1 MTRKLRGVCVVAVV
15 GAVVLGL
22 LVSVLIVIGLLN
34 RREPAP
40 PPQRCVVTADERS
53 VGLDFAQAHY
63 ASVIAGVA
71 VRRGLPARAASI
83 ALTTA
88 LAESNMHNL
97 DHGDRDSVGLFQQR
111 PSQGW
116 GTTKQIM
123 DPVYATNQF
132 YDRLIKIKDWKSVK
146 ISTIAQRIQ
155 ISAVPRAYREH
166 ESDGRALG
174 SVLTGRSSAGISCLI
189 RDRQPPDIDGLAHT
203 LHKTYRIE
211 PKRSRSRLVIKAR
224 SRRSAWA
231 YAQFAVANARDFGL
245 RSAQVGDRRWTLSK
259 DWLANWTTTS
269 SSVGDRTVRLTLGP
283 S

>member
-1 MTRKLRGVCVVAVV
+1 MTRPLRGVCVAVVV

-22 LVSVLIVIGLLN
+22 VVSALIVIGLLN

-40 PPQRCVVTADERS
+40 PPQRCMVTADDRS
-53 VGLDFAQAHY
+53 VGVDFAQAHY

-88 LAESNMHNL
+88 FAESNLHNL

-116 GTTKQIM
+116 GTKKQIM

-132 YDRLIKIKDWKSVK
+132 YDRLIKIENWESVK

-189 RDRQPPDIDGLAHT
+189 RDRQPRDTDGLARA
-203 LHKTYRIE
+203 LHKTYKIE
-211 PKRSRSRLVIKAR
+211 PKRSRSRLVITAR
-224 SRRSAWA
+224 SRRLAWS
-231 YAQFAVANARDFGL
+231 YAQFAVANARDYGL

-259 DWLANWTTTS
+259 HRLADWKAA
-269 SSVGDRTVRLTLGP
+269 SSVGNRTVRLTLGP